1 MEYSKV
7 VTGVG
12 VAAIIP
18 NSKNFVLLG
27 KRKGSIRS
35 GKWDLVGGFVEPNE
49 SLEEAITRE
58 VKEETRLIVESTQY
72 FCSFPGQYGDRQI
85 LVIFFIC
92 KVLGKPQ
99 KSEEVEDYKYF
110 NTIPDVFD
118 SSRKA
123 LSVWFQ
129 KNQLNKKNNGV
140 HICTP

>member
-99 KSEEVEDYKYF
+99 VSEEIKDYKYF

-118 SSRKA
+118 SSEQA
-123 LSVWFQ
+123 LRFWFQ
-129 KNQLNKKNNGV
+129 RNPV
-140 HICTP
+140 R